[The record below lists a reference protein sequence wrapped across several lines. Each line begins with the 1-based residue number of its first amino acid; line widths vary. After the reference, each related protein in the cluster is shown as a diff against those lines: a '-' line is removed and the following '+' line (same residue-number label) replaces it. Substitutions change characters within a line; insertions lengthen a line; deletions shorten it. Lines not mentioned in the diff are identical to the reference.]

1 MANFPVSL
9 DNFTNP
15 TITDNLNNP
24 SHFLQHADANDAIE
38 ALEAKVGIGTATAA
52 SATAGQ
58 VFMADGGGTSL
69 WSTIGTVTNALV
81 SNPNIV
87 GGTATNSVLT
97 APEET
102 ITITASASTGT
113 VAVNCASGGVTFA
126 TANASANWVT
136 NLRASST
143 ATLNSILSVGQSIS
157 HVYLN
162 TNGATAY
169 YHTSLQI
176 DGTAVTPRW
185 QSASTPTSG
194 NANSV
199 DAYSFTVIK
208 TSTTPTYSVLASQV
222 RFA

>member
-1 MANFPVSL
+1 MANFPNSL
-9 DNFTNP
+9 DSFTNP
-15 TITDNLNNP
+15 TSTDTLNNP

-38 ALEAKVGIGTATAA
+38 ALEAKVGIGTATAS

-58 VFMADGGGTSL
+58 VFMANGGGTSIWATL
-69 WSTIGTVTNALV
+69 GTVTNAV
-81 SNPNIV
+81 IT
-87 GGTATNSVLT
+87 GGTATSTVLT

-102 ITITASASTGT
+102 ITITATASSGT
-113 VAVNCASGGVTFA
+113 VALNCASGGVTFA

-136 NLRASST
+136 NLQAGT
-143 ATLNSILSVGQSIS
+143 ATTLNSILNVGQSIT

-162 TNGATAY
+162 TNGATPY

-185 QSASTPTSG
+185 QSASTPTAG
-194 NANSV
+194 NANSI

-222 RFA
+222 RFG